1 MLRRTNAPCRRK
13 KIPTAFAIG
22 ISRYYM
28 ASVNG
33 LVGPFAKNAR
43 LRCESFAEEALQES
57 GETGAVAGFVFR
69 HFVNRVVDRV
79 EAELLG
85 ADGELEF
92 SVAGARFGVGAHL
105 KVRLRAGDEDFA
117 EEFREFR
124 RVFRFFKGVTL
135 ERVGDFRIALALRLT
150 AHREIHSDFA
160 AFAVEVGAKSV
171 HDFLVVD
178 LAVADRV
185 NGRVGRFARFDQFL
199 KLRRGRLALRA
210 LFRRNVAFVDVTADL
225 ADKFLNGSHVLNP
238 LLRYD
243 ACASCESPLFVSKLD
258 SATFDLRLRSS
269 S

>member
-1 MLRRTNAPCRRK
+1 MDRRTNAPWRHK
-13 KIPTAFAIG
+13 KIPTTFAIG

-43 LRCESFAEEALQES
+43 SRCESFAEEALQETS
-57 GETGAVAGFVFR
+57 ETGAVAGFVFR

-79 EAELLG
+79 ESELLG
-85 ADGELEF
+85 ANREFELT
-92 SVAGARFGVGAHL
+92 VAGARFGVGAHL
-105 KVRLRAGDEDFA
+105 EVRLRAGGQNFA
-117 EEFREFR
+117 EQLREFR

-171 HDFLVVD
+171 HDFLIVD

-185 NGRVGRFARFDQFL
+185 DGRVGRFARFDQFL

-210 LFRRNVAFVDVTADL
+210 LFRRNVAFVNVTADL
-225 ADKFLNGSHVLNP
+225 ADKFFNGSHFLILSCVTTLARLGTSLNFASNF
-238 LLRYD
+238 D
-243 ACASCESPLFVSKLD
+243 ATYGCLYF
-258 SATFDLRLRSS
+258 
-269 S
+269 